1 MNPSERSEVLPEADH
16 DQERRGNPRV
26 DTGPQGPHSY
36 EPIPPRDPS
45 GAPAPDGRATETFA
59 DGAGI

>member
-1 MNPSERSEVLPEADH
+1 MNPSERSEVLQEADH
-16 DQERRGNPRV
+16 DQKCCGNPRV
-26 DTGPQGPHSY
+26 ETGQQGSHSY

-45 GAPAPDGRATETFA
+45 GPPAPDGRATETFA